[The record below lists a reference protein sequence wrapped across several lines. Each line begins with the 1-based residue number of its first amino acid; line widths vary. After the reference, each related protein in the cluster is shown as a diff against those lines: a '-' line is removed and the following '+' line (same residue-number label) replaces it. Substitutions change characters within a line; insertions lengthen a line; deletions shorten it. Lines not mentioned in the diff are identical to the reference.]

1 MKKAGRFG
9 ACVDACAFAALC
21 AFALWSGPVC
31 GGEWRPEM
39 EVLISNGDAS
49 AVEEFCRT
57 RPEAVSAIRPGSAL
71 GGAESTNALQL
82 AIRTSTPE
90 VVDVLIRNGAPLGWK
105 GRDPRVFLKNRANRA
120 LQEQA
125 RIRRILTEKS
135 DADALDVER
144 RLAERLAK
152 TRLGPE
158 ANRRIAR
165 DQAMLKHLIP
175 IYDEY
180 FKKIAKNP
188 VWKMLKR
195 RDAAAL
201 EKWLEDGGDK
211 NLARAHEETLL
222 ATAYRNLDAASVRV
236 LLERGAAIGNQR
248 LATNGR
254 EIAKELR
261 PGVLHH
267 RLSDPRNRSQIN
279 VRGKD
284 GESPFTRA
292 VLRGLTT
299 EELQVWLENGADPNA
314 RDAQGRPIEECVGA
328 KKREKQRMRAQ
339 RDCKEYLERRM
350 SGEDVRPEWKD
361 EGRAY
366 RIPDKRRKGIP
377 TDPAVSELKKRWKL
391 RYDAKPMSYR
401 ELCDERRK
409 IWEEFLRR
417 HPEFRLDSRGE
428 DGETLLNAAIRA
440 YDYRAT
446 ELLLSLGAD
455 PRVTDADGSCP
466 AEAMIECA
474 RLYDEARRID
484 GSASQITLLCA
495 IFSIASRMTEE
506 EIERDLKPLRPLLES
521 EAKRRELLLGLL
533 AKTTSL
539 NAIRELL
546 NGGYLSPDYKDAQGR
561 TLDRIIASDLQEE
574 DYILSAM
581 KRILEN
587 CR

>member
-1 MKKAGRFG
+1 MKSRLQEKRWRARVGLLGGMFLLGALSFGADHPLFDAIKRGDVAEMNRLIDEDPSCVNVKEEETLSRLNGVMSVFVWAIYYGDVETVRVLVERGANITPRGADLCERLRSSLATQIEMRNEALEKRRRFG
-9 ACVDACAFAALC
+9 EEALIY
-21 AFALWSGPVC
+21 
-31 GGEWRPEM
+31 PEKQK
-39 EVLISNGDAS
+39 LKKD
-49 AVEEFCRT
+49 FQ
-57 RPEAVSAIRPGSAL
+57 
-71 GGAESTNALQL
+71 ES
-82 AIRTSTPE
+82 IER
-90 VVDVLIRNGAPLGWK
+90 
-105 GRDPRVFLKNRANRA
+105 
-120 LQEQA
+120 QA
-125 RIRRILTEKS
+125 RNLAYLEPIYREYFRK
-135 DADALDVER
+135 
-144 RLAERLAK
+144 AERS
-152 TRLGPE
+152 
-158 ANRRIAR
+158 
-165 DQAMLKHLIP
+165 
-175 IYDEY
+175 
-180 FKKIAKNP
+180 P
-188 VWKMLKR
+188 VWKMLER

-201 EKWLEDGGDK
+201 EKWLEDGGDR
-211 NLARAHEETLL
+211 NLARSRGRTLL
-222 ATAYRNLDAASVRV
+222 EAAYRNLDAASARV
-236 LLERGAAIGNQR
+236 LLERGAPMGANLSPWQVEKMA
-248 LATNGR
+248 LA
-254 EIAKELR
+254 LR
-261 PGVLHH
+261 APILHH

-299 EELQVWLENGADPNA
+299 EELQVWLEKGGGPKA
-314 RDAQGRPIEECVGA
+314 RGAQGRAIEECVGA